1 MSNRADNQL
10 HEDQL
15 KRDLLELEN
24 STSSRDLFQLAQARN
39 KALSSGGKRRQ
50 RFLWTA
56 LGTSLASVALV
67 VLLVNP
73 EEEPLPAM
81 DMASTELQV
90 DDPLYDIYEQLDF
103 YDWLALTE
111 G

>member
-1 MSNRADNQL
+1 M

-15 KRDLLELEN
+15 KRDLLKLEN
-24 STSSRDLFQLAQARN
+24 STSSRDLFQLAQARK

-50 RFLWTA
+50 RFLWPA

-73 EEEPLPAM
+73 GEEPLPAM